1 MEKKR
6 VFPLPSLVRKKKII
20 YKSIHSYFEIAPEI
34 IIVNPELTYFFFMR
48 NIYRNTFFIWC
59 LIVFLGL
66 QKDRE
71 LFNASPFLT
80 LIWSHS
86 VIKSS
91 LMVLF
96 FRLSASRSFIFFFFS
111 FIINFFFLQAK
122 LPQPRGDGATP
133 GQVLDLIYIFTL
145 SLITHS
151 ILCLLIIDS

>member
-1 MEKKR
+1 MQKKK
-6 VFPLPSLVRKKKII
+6 VFPHNPWSRKKN
-20 YKSIHSYFEIAPEI
+20 YTQ
-34 IIVNPELTYFFFMR
+34 VNSFLFWNSTRNNNCEPWVNLFFMR
-48 NIYRNTFFIWC
+48 NIYRNTFFIRY

-96 FRLSASRSFIFFFFS
+96 FRLSASRSFFKILLYIYIFFS
-111 FIINFFFLQAK
+111 PPPQAK
-122 LPQPRGDGATP
+122 LPQPLGYGTTP
-133 GQVLDLIYIFTL
+133 GQVLGLIYHPCV
-145 SLITHS
+145 SHNS
-151 ILCLLIIDS
+151 QHLLY